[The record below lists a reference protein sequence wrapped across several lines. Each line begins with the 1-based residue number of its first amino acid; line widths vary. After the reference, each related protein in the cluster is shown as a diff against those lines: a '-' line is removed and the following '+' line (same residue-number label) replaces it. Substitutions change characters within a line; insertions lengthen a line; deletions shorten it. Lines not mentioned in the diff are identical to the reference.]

1 MKNFFHVIPALCVLI
16 TIYFGYHG
24 VYGNHGLLRLKQLNS
39 ETHEA
44 QQNLT
49 YVESEVSV
57 LKTKVEAIK
66 MGSKDLIEEEL
77 LRVLNMGNTSDL
89 VILTDENS
97 D

>member
-49 YVESEVSV
+49 HIESDVSV

>member
-1 MKNFFHVIPALCVLI
+1 MKHFLHVIPALCMLI

-24 VYGNHGLLRLKQLNS
+24 VYGNHGLLRLRQLND
-39 ETHEA
+39 ETREA

-49 YVESEVSV
+49 HIESDVSV

>member
-1 MKNFFHVIPALCVLI
+1 MLI
-16 TIYFGYHG
+16 TVYFGYHG
-24 VYGNHGLLRLKQLNS
+24 IYGNHGLLRLKQLNH
-39 ETHEA
+39 EIYEA

-49 YVESEVSV
+49 SLESEVSA

-66 MGSKDLIEEEL
+66 LGSRDLIEEEL

-89 VILTDENS
+89 VILTDENA